1 MKFTYVEKEY
11 YLQKQQSLLFGS
23 RLVKCV
29 VKQNGI
35 FVNKVRN
42 TMEGPVSK
50 KELLDLSNIKIY
62 VEMKPEDKN
71 RHKAINPNWLM
82 WSDSQQVSEME
93 QRICISA
100 EEDQVSK
107 VFVFKLYKA
116 RQSMFQ
122 HSWKYV
128 DFETL

>member
-1 MKFTYVEKEY
+1 
-11 YLQKQQSLLFGS
+11 
-23 RLVKCV
+23 
-29 VKQNGI
+29 
-35 FVNKVRN
+35 
-42 TMEGPVSK
+42 MEGPVSK